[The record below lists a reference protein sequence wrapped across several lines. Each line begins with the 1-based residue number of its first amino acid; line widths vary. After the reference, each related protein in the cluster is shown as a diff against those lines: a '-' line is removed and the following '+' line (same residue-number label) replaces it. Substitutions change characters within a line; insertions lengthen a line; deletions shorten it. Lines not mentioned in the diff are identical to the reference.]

1 MQAHDA
7 AERGRAAWRAD
18 RDAGAQC
25 STGKAQH
32 PCSQI
37 SGVSQIA
44 GDGEVPRLCA
54 KPLAR
59 VWTAVLSR
67 VSFWCVLGGRARSER
82 ECRGFEGV
90 GRRGGGSLIWM
101 LSDLGNAAVGARADA
116 WVARRLICLTG
127 DPASISSRQS
137 SGTPTVLCIRATRLL
152 GNSQIPLLQLLHLCR
167 TAPFV
172 RSLSRSLSASP
183 RSRRLALHQ

>member
-1 MQAHDA
+1 MRAAGEDETVGIKFDYSPKIMTMMELKMMQAHDA

-67 VSFWCVLGGRARSER
+67 VSFWCVLGAGAQRARTQRLRGRWPAGRRRFDLDAQRPWQRCGGCARGCVGRAEADLPHRRSGQHQQPSVIR
-82 ECRGFEGV
+82 
-90 GRRGGGSLIWM
+90 
-101 LSDLGNAAVGARADA
+101 NAGCAV
-116 WVARRLICLTG
+116 
-127 DPASISSRQS
+127 
-137 SGTPTVLCIRATRLL
+137 
-152 GNSQIPLLQLLHLCR
+152 H
-167 TAPFV
+167 
-172 RSLSRSLSASP
+172 
-183 RSRRLALHQ
+183 